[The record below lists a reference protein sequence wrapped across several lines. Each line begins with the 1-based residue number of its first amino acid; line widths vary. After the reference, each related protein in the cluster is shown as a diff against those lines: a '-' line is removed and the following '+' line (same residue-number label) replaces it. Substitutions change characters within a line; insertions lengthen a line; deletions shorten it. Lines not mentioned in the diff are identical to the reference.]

1 MYKIDIFKRDFT
13 NVFSYQIDNIV
24 HTFDYLNQGTND
36 FEVYNLSENVE
47 AGQYVQIIK
56 DDECYCGIISKIEK
70 LNNNISKVIYKSLL
84 SLFDINVLIDTDDQG
99 KGSLENFIIKII
111 ENNFINSDD
120 KSMNIQGLTIAGIS
134 YTKNWGFNLKSD
146 KENMHMCIVNFYNSI
161 CIRALEKYG
170 VVIEP
175 IFYNKK
181 IIFKIGKIQNPKL
194 KFESNLKNIIN
205 KSMVIK
211 ESDKKVNALIIYN
224 TSNYQNKMMYF
235 LHKDGSYSTV
245 DKDRILPVHREL
257 IGVDIEQDK
266 TFEESARLLADEK
279 FGNIT
284 YNNLIEFE
292 VFKDDNIFNPL
303 QLKIGQEVS
312 IIDAGNS
319 YNSILTRKKIDKTI
333 VLSFGIIR
341 NEFTS
346 KIRRMMK

>member
-1 MYKIDIFKRDFT
+1 MYKIDIFKRNF
-13 NVFSYQIDNIV
+13 NHVFSYQLNDINY
-24 HTFDYLNQGTND
+24 TFDYLNLGSND
-36 FEVYNLSENVE
+36 IEIYKLSENVQE
-47 AGQYVQIIK
+47 GQYIQIMDK
-56 DDECYCGIISKIEK
+56 EERYYGIISKIEK
-70 LNNNISKVIYKSLL
+70 TNNNISKITYKSLL

-99 KGSLENFIIKII
+99 NGSLENFIAKII
-111 ENNFINSDD
+111 EDNFINSTD
-120 KSMNIQGLTIAGIS
+120 KSMNIQGLTIEGVS
-134 YTKNWGFNLKSD
+134 YTREWGFNLKSD

-175 IFYNKK
+175 IFNYEK

-194 KFESNLKNIIN
+194 KFDSNLKNIIN
-205 KSMVIK
+205 KSMIIN
-211 ESDKKVNALIIYN
+211 ESDKKVNALIIYD

-235 LHKDGSYSTV
+235 LHRDGNYSTI
-245 DKDRILPVHREL
+245 DKDRILPVQREL
-257 IGVDIEQDK
+257 IGVDVEQDK
-266 TFEESARLLADEK
+266 TFEESARALANEK

-292 VFKDDNIFNPL
+292 VLKNDKIFNPL
-303 QLKIGQEVS
+303 QLKIGQEVE

-319 YNSILTRKKIDKTI
+319 YNSILTRKKYDKTI

-346 KIRRMMK
+346 KIRRMRS